1 VYIAD
6 EEHGALLGV
15 LLQDRG
21 HVFVALLERKLFAL
35 ELARVLT
42 SYEASTVLTRSLEQL
57 GESSNGHQRPMLLE
71 LEFTEQPGRVVRA
84 RRPLIELL
92 LDVTPKDLE
101 SQHPWPKLPHP
112 TRSLELRRRQR
123 VVVPDEHV
131 GREAGRP
138 QDLLLLDHVEALGE
152 APIEVRERGLQ
163 LGLPA
168 YDQTPI
174 GDRNAFPQLEL
185 QVEDAFHV
193 PRIDAASVDPE
204 PQRPRGHGMEP
215 SALLPA

>member
-1 VYIAD
+1 
-6 EEHGALLGV
+6 
-15 LLQDRG
+15 
-21 HVFVALLERKLFAL
+21 
-35 ELARVLT
+35 
-42 SYEASTVLTRSLEQL
+42 
-57 GESSNGHQRPMLLE
+57 
-71 LEFTEQPGRVVRA
+71 
-84 RRPLIELL
+84 
-92 LDVTPKDLE
+92 
-101 SQHPWPKLPHP
+101 
-112 TRSLELRRRQR
+112 

-215 SALLPA
+215 SALLPAWRAQRESGSDRKAAAVARDEPRRVRRRVNDEVLIEELQACEGRVCGKRELQGAFAHRIGRDHGPDIE